1 MYVIYTLYVYY
12 TLYIYIYICIYITK
26 LLETSLKVPYFE
38 KYFPLNKEEPAEG
51 LILGG
56 FNETT
61 SKPRRTLFLENQN
74 LKSIIKI

>member
-26 LLETSLKVPYFE
+26 LLETSLKVLYFE
-38 KYFPLNKEEPAEG
+38 KYCPLNKEEPAEG

-56 FNETT
+56 FNETH